1 MGRERSGETANSK
14 ELFSF
19 YNTLPLLA
27 TPYSLLADR
36 LLENRFSHPGKT
48 SPPAPLLLLSG
59 ASHFCK
65 NTVGGGA
72 GERGR
77 I

>member
-48 SPPAPLLLLSG
+48 SPPAPLLLLR
-59 ASHFCK
+59 
-65 NTVGGGA
+65 
-72 GERGR
+72 GEPDSPFPSREPER
-77 I
+77 R